1 MSINIALWCMYKSH
15 PSLPL
20 FELSLLLL
28 KVPSNSVNTFQLWNF
43 ALDLMIT
50 TFPPV
55 QHWGIHYFSSIT
67 FLTSFPFPPH
77 QKEIQ
82 RTNSGCLVKKISK
95 RKWQGS
101 SMKACNLI
109 VNKRP
114 LLPKHE
120 LQEQKTSA
128 VVCITKKML
137 GQQPSITSKMEGQPC
152 FLGGSNMKYS
162 HCMGSM

>member
-67 FLTSFPFPPH
+67 FLTSFPFPLL

-109 VNKRP
+109 ENKRP

-120 LQEQKTSA
+120 LQEQDICSSLYH
-128 VVCITKKML
+128 KKDVRPTTINNFQDGRPTML
-137 GQQPSITSKMEGQPC
+137 FRWQ
-152 FLGGSNMKYS
+152 
-162 HCMGSM
+162 

>member
-28 KVPSNSVNTFQLWNF
+28 TVPSNSVNTFPTLKLCTSN
-43 ALDLMIT
+43 
-50 TFPPV
+50 FPPV
-55 QHWGIHYFSSIT
+55 QHWGIHDFSSIT
-67 FLTSFPFPPH
+67 FLTSFPFPLY

-82 RTNSGCLVKKISK
+82 RTNSSCLVKKISK

-101 SMKACNLI
+101 SVKACNLI

-120 LQEQKTSA
+120 LQERKTSEA
-128 VVCITKKML
+128 VCITKTML
-137 GQQPSITSKMEGQPC
+137 GQQSSITSKMEGQPC

-162 HCMGSM
+162 RCIGST